1 MSSDWGPLVPSVE
14 VWDITIVVIDD
25 GKLLFWLLRKSW
37 FWFRIGVIEACRRVI
52 LLVEVVVEL
61 IFVVVEVVLVGII
74 VCSSNEMRSVIIEV
88 TLEIVVII
96 VGIVVAL
103 EVIID
108 IWRVVIRVSGVIG
121 IQIAVDYVV
130 LLEQLSLHSDFLA
143 LVFRILNIVRNERL
157 VRNNKRLIAH

>member
-1 MSSDWGPLVPSVE
+1 M
-14 VWDITIVVIDD
+14 
-25 GKLLFWLLRKSW
+25 
-37 FWFRIGVIEACRRVI
+37 
-52 LLVEVVVEL
+52 VEVVVEL

-143 LVFRILNIVRNERL
+143 LIFRILNIVRNERL